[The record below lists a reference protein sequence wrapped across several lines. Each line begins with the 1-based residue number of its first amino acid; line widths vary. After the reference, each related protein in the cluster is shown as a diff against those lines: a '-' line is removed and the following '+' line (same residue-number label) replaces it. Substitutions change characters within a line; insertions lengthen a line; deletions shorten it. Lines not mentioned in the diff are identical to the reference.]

1 MSSANRDILSTS
13 LPVCIPFI
21 SSSCLIALAW
31 NSRTILKRSG
41 ESRYPWREAILS
53 GQVDFWILKEKK
65 IGVSMKHKYLNDNDL
80 SIIPIDLPRIKG
92 ISGVPMLNYLLI
104 EIEAV
109 QQYWDIWQIC
119 SYIKSSLSTY
129 SQSSIFKILLACPIF
144 KDHIVQ
150 TNKKYPWEKSTV
162 YMITE

>member
-65 IGVSMKHKYLNDNDL
+65 IGVSMKHKYQWPIHYTHRPAKDKRYLWCPHAQLFTDWNWSSATILRYLTDL
-80 SIIPIDLPRIKG
+80 FLYKIFFINI
-92 ISGVPMLNYLLI
+92 
-104 EIEAV
+104 
-109 QQYWDIWQIC
+109 
-119 SYIKSSLSTY
+119 LSE
-129 SQSSIFKILLACPIF
+129 F
-144 KDHIVQ
+144 HI
-150 TNKKYPWEKSTV
+150 
-162 YMITE
+162 